1 MPEEPDDRSST
12 LRAELERLNGHEHDA
27 VLDRMLRH
35 NLPLTREVYLGLA
48 YGHERPK
55 GDAWTA
61 EHEEQIPEPF
71 RQDTSKPD

>member
-1 MPEEPDDRSST
+1 
-12 LRAELERLNGHEHDA
+12 
-27 VLDRMLRH
+27 MLRH
-35 NLPLTREVYLGLA
+35 NLPLTRDVYLGLA

-61 EHEEQIPEPF
+61 EHEEQLPEPF